1 MARGWESKSVEYQM
15 EMSQSGS
22 AAPSKRQMTAESAEA
37 ARKKECLLLAK
48 THLLQQLQAA
58 QNPRHREMME
68 KALSD
73 LEKLLGNAVVR
84 AKSA

>member
-1 MARGWESKSVEYQM
+1 M
-15 EMSQSGS
+15 ETSQSGT
-22 AAPSKRQMTAESAEA
+22 AAPSKKRMTSELAEA

-48 THLLQQLQAA
+48 THLLQQLHAA

-73 LEKLLGNAVVR
+73 LEKLLGNTGVR

>member
-15 EMSQSGS
+15 ETSQSGP

-37 ARKKECLLLAK
+37 ARKRECLLLAK

-58 QNPRHREMME
+58 QNPRHREMIE
-68 KALSD
+68 KGLSD
-73 LEKLLGNAVVR
+73 LERLLSNAGAR